1 MGTNIDGESEQAKL
15 GEHALAM
22 SADGTR
28 LIAGAF
34 AYTSESKSQRG
45 RVRVYE
51 FLNGDWQPLGSAI
64 DGENAGDWLGRYGVS
79 MSADGTR
86 VAISSIKSD
95 DGGTDSGRLR
105 LYEYDETVSD
115 WVQMDPDIYG
125 LAAGEKFGNSAILS
139 GDGYRVA
146 AAARQKTINGSLK
159 TGQVRA
165 FQFPRPPPPPPP
177 PPLPPCTCCETM
189 AMDFG
194 FTTSRACAPQ

>member
-1 MGTNIDGESEQAKL
+1 
-15 GEHALAM
+15 
-22 SADGTR
+22 
-28 LIAGAF
+28 
-34 AYTSESKSQRG
+34 
-45 RVRVYE
+45 
-51 FLNGDWQPLGSAI
+51 
-64 DGENAGDWLGRYGVS
+64 
-79 MSADGTR
+79 
-86 VAISSIKSD
+86 
-95 DGGTDSGRLR
+95 

-159 TGQVRA
+159 AGQVRA

-177 PPLPPCTCCETM
+177 PPLPPCTCCEKM